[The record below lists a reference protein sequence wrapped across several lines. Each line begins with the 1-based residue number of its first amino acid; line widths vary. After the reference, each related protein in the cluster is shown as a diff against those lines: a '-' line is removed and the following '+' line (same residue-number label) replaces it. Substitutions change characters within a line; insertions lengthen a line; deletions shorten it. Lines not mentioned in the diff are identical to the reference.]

1 MTLDFPG
8 KTPSSSIL
16 LHLKAQNVSDFYC
29 KSTFGSSPYHSST
42 LGNLTSLFLHSVGG
56 SDHHSSFP
64 FQDCQI
70 YKKNQLY
77 CLYFLCRW
85 ADDDDFFVDGGLE
98 AELSLVVIGQTCQV
112 EETHKD
118 TNKTLTK
125 YQLKHRKNCEC
136 CPVSQLIVR

>member
-1 MTLDFPG
+1 M
-8 KTPSSSIL
+8 
-16 LHLKAQNVSDFYC
+16 
-29 KSTFGSSPYHSST
+29 
-42 LGNLTSLFLHSVGG
+42 GG

-70 YKKNQLY
+70 DKKNQLY

-85 ADDDDFFVDGGLE
+85 GDDDDFFVDGGLE

-118 TNKTLTK
+118 TK
-125 YQLKHRKNCEC
+125 YQLENINLYRWKNTGSDKRHKPTKE
-136 CPVSQLIVR
+136 I